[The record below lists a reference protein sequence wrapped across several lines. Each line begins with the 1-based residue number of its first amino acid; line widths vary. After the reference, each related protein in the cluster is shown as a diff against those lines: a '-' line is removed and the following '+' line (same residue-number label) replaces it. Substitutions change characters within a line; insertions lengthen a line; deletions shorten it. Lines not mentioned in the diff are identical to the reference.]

1 MNFRN
6 ILLVLMLML
15 STSLFSQS
23 ILVSGIVVDEG
34 GNPLPG
40 VTVLIEGTNRGTS
53 TTFEGT
59 YAIKADNENQNIQ
72 FSYISFE
79 TQSILIGD
87 QTKIDVIMVESL
99 ESLEEVQVVAFQKQ
113 KKNSVIGSINTINPS
128 ELKIPT
134 SNITNAMAGKLAG
147 MISYQR
153 SGEPGA
159 DNAEFFI
166 RGVTSFGYAN
176 NPLILI
182 DGLEVTTNDLARIEP
197 DNIASFSIMKDATA
211 TSLYGARGANGVIL
225 ITTKE
230 GKKGKAKV
238 SFRYENSISAPSQ
251 TNEFLGGVDYM
262 NLYNRATRTR
272 DPSAPLT
279 YSISKIYGTL
289 NGGDPNIYPNV
300 NWYNELFKNYTLNR
314 KANLNV
320 NGGGDIAQ
328 YYLSV
333 SHNNDT
339 GLLKV
344 DPLNNFN
351 NNIDIK
357 RSNLRA
363 NINIDLTNTTKI
375 AVKFYSLFER
385 YNGPSVSANS
395 IFGSVMQAN
404 PANFPKYFDYE
415 DNLGYN
421 HTLFGNKGNGGFP
434 NPYADMVKG
443 YKDRFTNTIFSQVQI
458 EQDLKFITEGLKFR
472 GMASV
477 RTYTMNENSRE
488 YTPFYYGMAEVETEL
503 GISNYLYRIQE
514 GTEFLNNPSV
524 NNLGT
529 SRFYYEFVTEY
540 NRKFNE
546 LHDIGGLLVFNFS
559 ESLNTIGGNS
569 AFATLPSRNMG
580 LSGRFSYNYDSRYF
594 TEFNF
599 GYNGSEKFAKNNRFG
614 FFPSIGLGWILSNEE
629 WFSQKLPDIN
639 MFKLK
644 LTHGLVGNDGISSA
658 DDRFFYLSEVNLQSP
673 SYGFTWGSDFN
684 NFYQGYVIDRY
695 SNQNVTWEVAEKTNY
710 GLELGLFN
718 SLNFQIDYFTEHRSK
733 IYMSRDYIPSTMGLT
748 TTISSN
754 LGEVNS
760 RGVDFSL
767 DYNKAFDS
775 GLILSG
781 RGNFTYA
788 TNEVLVN
795 GEPDYTYDYLSRIG
809 YPVNQAWGLIAERL
823 FIDQADIDNSPEQ
836 FNGFS
841 SSNNSYMPGDIKY
854 TDVNNDG
861 VVNELD
867 RVPIGK
873 PTVPEIVYGF
883 GVSASYKG
891 YDFSVFMQGVARTS
905 FFINPNDISPFV
917 NERNALNVIAN
928 NHWSINNPDPN
939 AFWPRLSTYSIANNE
954 QQSTWWQ
961 RDGDFLRLKNIEIGY
976 TFPDRESGLFSGL
989 NTRVYF
995 TGLNLLTFSKF
1006 DLWDTE
1012 MGGNGLGY
1020 PPQKV
1025 YNIGLQV
1032 NF

>member
-1 MNFRN
+1 MNFRD
-6 ILLVLMLML
+6 ILIVFMLMI
-15 STSLFSQS
+15 SSSIYSQS

-40 VTVLIEGTNRGTS
+40 VTVLIEGTDRGTS

-59 YAIKADNENQNIQ
+59 YAIKADNENQSIQ

-79 TQSILIGD
+79 TQSILIGS
-87 QTKIDVIMVESL
+87 QSKIDVIMVESL

-225 ITTKE
+225 VTTKE

-251 TNEFLGGVDYM
+251 TNDFLGGVDYM

-272 DPSAPLT
+272 DASAPLT

-300 NWYNELFKNYTLNR
+300 NWYNELFKDYTINR

-404 PANFPKYFDYE
+404 PANFPKYFTYE

-443 YKDRFTNTIFSQVQI
+443 FKDRFTNTIFSQVQI

-503 GISNYLYRIQE
+503 GILNYLYRIQE
-514 GTEFLNNPSV
+514 GTEFLNNPTV

-614 FFPSIGLGWILSNEE
+614 FFPSVGFGWILSNEE
-629 WFSQKLPDIN
+629 WFTEKLPDVN

-684 NFYQGYVIDRY
+684 NYYQGYVIDRY

-760 RGVDFSL
+760 KGVDLSI

-841 SSNNSYMPGDIKY
+841 SSANSYMPGDIKY

-891 YDFSVFMQGVARTS
+891 YDFSIFMQGVARTS

-917 NERNALNVIAN
+917 NERNALNVIAD

-961 RDGDFLRLKNIEIGY
+961 RDGDFLRLKNVEIGY
-976 TFPDRESGLFSGL
+976 TFPDRESGL

>member
-6 ILLVLMLML
+6 ILLVLMLVFSSFL
-15 STSLFSQS
+15 YSQS

-79 TQSILIGD
+79 TQSILIGN

-443 YKDRFTNTIFSQVQI
+443 YKDRFTNTIYSQVQI

-823 FIDQADIDNSPEQ
+823 FIDQADIENSPEQ

-841 SSNNSYMPGDIKY
+841 SSANSYMPGDIKY

-861 VVNELD
+861 VINELD